1 MKTVFNSNVD
11 LANTFAAQNQIFGRS
26 KSMFF
31 EHETAYSYGK
41 HYIAATFITA
51 DNGERVCFVNS
62 RYYSITTAKHTN
74 ELWNAI
80 PDGIKVFRVPMPRYF
95 SYHQVSEVLKPMKEE
110 AEKYLAKQINARKS
124 TIHFYLALNL
134 IGDIKEISRLFS
146 LICSNTWDFKN
157 FEAAREKV
165 VSIQNQV
172 N

>member
-1 MKTVFNSNVD
+1 MKTVFNSNAQ
-11 LANTFAAQNQIFGRS
+11 LANTFAAQNQIFGRT

-51 DNGERVCFVNS
+51 DNGERICFVNS
-62 RYYSITTAKHTN
+62 RSYSVTTAKHTQL
-74 ELWNAI
+74 LWNSI
-80 PDGIKVFRVPMPRYF
+80 PDGIRVFRVPMPRYF

-110 AEKYLAKQINARKS
+110 AEKHLAKQLNARKS
-124 TIHFYLALNL
+124 TFHFYQARN
-134 IGDIKEISRLFS
+134 IISDIKEISELFFMT
-146 LICSNTWDFKN
+146 CPNTWDFKN

-165 VSIQNQV
+165 VKIQNQV

>member
-41 HYIAATFITA
+41 HYIAATFVTA

-62 RYYSITTAKHTN
+62 RSYSVTTAKHTQI
-74 ELWNAI
+74 LWNSI

-110 AEKYLAKQINARKS
+110 AEKHLAKQIKARKS

-146 LICSNTWDFKN
+146 LICPNTWDFKN

>member
-1 MKTVFNSNVD
+1 MKTVFNSNSQ

-51 DNGERVCFVNS
+51 DNGERICFVNS
-62 RYYSITTAKHTN
+62 RSYSVTTAKHTQI
-74 ELWNAI
+74 LWNAI

-95 SYHQVSEVLKPMKEE
+95 SYHQVSEVLKPMKEQ
-110 AEKYLAKQINARKS
+110 AEKHLAKQLNARKS
-124 TIHFYLALNL
+124 TFHFYQARN
-134 IGDIKEISRLFS
+134 IIADIKEISELFF
-146 LICSNTWDFKN
+146 LTCPNTWDFKN

-165 VSIQNQV
+165 VTIQNQV